1 VIADDPARTLGEAFR
16 LIDDTRAT
24 CERRASRS
32 VDRELYASER
42 AADRDA
48 ITHINELAATL
59 RQEFMDF
66 KRAQEE
72 RSRKVWLAVL
82 TAFIG
87 PTLTGMF
94 LFVLLEVG
102 AR

>member
-1 VIADDPARTLGEAFR
+1 VIADDPSRTLGEAFR

-24 CERRASRS
+24 CERRASRH

-42 AADRDA
+42 AADREL
-48 ITHINELAATL
+48 INRINEVAATL

-66 KRAQEE
+66 KRAQED
-72 RSRKVWLAVL
+72 RARKAWIATL

-87 PTLTGMF
+87 PTLTAVF
-94 LFVLLEVG
+94 LFILLEVG
-102 AR
+102 SP